1 MKLSL
6 RIFLIVAATLA
17 ASIAHADEGAGAAN
31 AHTTRFPHAATIY
44 TCPFDPPADPLREGW
59 PDGWTRERSAQYP
72 RYLEVKIDSTGPAA
86 GERSLRMTLNG
97 GAALA
102 YSPTISVSP
111 LCSYVFE
118 VQVKTESL
126 LHNRAFASV
135 TFYDRQNNVLERDL
149 SATIEGTTGWTRV
162 QIGPVA
168 PRSEEAAYAK
178 IGLHLEPQDEADL
191 QGSAWFANVW
201 AARLPRVQL
210 QADSRTHLYAL
221 PQQPEVT
228 CTASGYIADDLTIVF
243 DLIDVDGRVLQQF
256 RRPIKE
262 SAVNDVAGAKP
273 QADEVL
279 REGKVVWRPPLP
291 DVGYYRVRATID
303 GESEGERPEVA
314 LTLIRAQESIS
325 HSEFG
330 WAFSRGERPL
340 GFDELADVARHGGI
354 SWLKFP
360 LWQDDSDKTGEKR
373 NGRLE
378 SFVDQLKSDRIAII
392 GLLNTPPAGVLKK
405 LEKGDAPLAAQ
416 VFSAEPDVWYPSL
429 EPTIT
434 RFASSINWWQ
444 LGGDGDY
451 SFVNYPKLDTVLA
464 TVRKQFEQFGHRAK
478 LGVPWSPL
486 EAAPPEPPLVNFVSL
501 DRGTLPNDLIDGY
514 LKTSVNGKLKRFV
527 NLSPTAA
534 TNETA
539 VDRAGLLAQQI
550 LSAKRAKADGIFME
564 AFESSDRGLLRG
576 DGTIGEAFLPWR
588 TAALML
594 GGADDIGTLRLPSGS
609 SNYVFARD
617 GQLIVMLWNAKASEE
632 VVALGPAV
640 RRVDLWGR
648 TTQPP
653 QDADGKSRVAMSIT
667 PVFLIGLSEPLA
679 RFQMAANITPEQ
691 WSDRLGEPLNANL
704 QLKDFF
710 SKSASGTVRIVAP
723 PRWRIVPRVIPFKLS
738 AGQAV
743 ELPFEAMLPFDCS
756 AGPQELQL
764 QIELAADRYTK
775 FTVYRSIIIGNNDV
789 SLEVTTHL
797 SAADELIVEQKLVNR
812 TVRPVSYRCSLFIPD
827 RKRMMTDVIN
837 QGLGVN
843 VQTYTVPWGGDL
855 IGKQLWIRADEEN
868 GQRILNSHF
877 EATK

>member
-6 RIFLIVAATLA
+6 RNFLIVAATLA
-17 ASIAHADEGAGAAN
+17 ASIAYADDGAGAAN
-31 AHTTRFPHAATIY
+31 PRAARFPHAATIY

-72 RYLEVKIDSTGPAA
+72 RYLDVKIDSTGPAPE
-86 GERSLRMTLNG
+86 ERSLRMTLNG

-118 VQVKTESL
+118 VQVKTERL
-126 LHNRAFASV
+126 VHNRAFVSV

-149 SATIEGTTGWTRV
+149 SATVEGTTGWTRV

-168 PRSEEAAYAK
+168 PRSEAAAYAK

-210 QADSRTHLYAL
+210 LADSRTHLYAL
-221 PQQPEVT
+221 PQQPEVK
-228 CTASGYIADDLTIVF
+228 CIVSGYIADDVTIVF

-262 SAVNDVAGAKP
+262 SAVNDTAGADAKVD
-273 QADEVL
+273 AVL

-314 LTLIRAQESIS
+314 LTLIRAQDNLS
-325 HSEFG
+325 HGEFG
-330 WAFSRGERPL
+330 WTFSRGESAL
-340 GFDELADVARHGGI
+340 GLDELSDVARHGGI
-354 SWLKFP
+354 SWIKFP
-360 LWQDDSDKTGEKR
+360 LWQDDGDKAAEKR

-378 SFVDQLKSDRIAII
+378 TFAEQLKSDRIAIV
-392 GLLNTPPAGVLKK
+392 GLLNTPPPDVCKK
-405 LEKGDAPLAAQ
+405 LEKGAAPLAAQ
-416 VFSAEPDVWYPSL
+416 VFSAEPDAWYPSL

-434 RFASSINWWQ
+434 RFARSISWWQ
-444 LGGDGDY
+444 LGGDGDF
-451 SFVNYPKLDTVLA
+451 SFVNYPKLDSVLA
-464 TVRKQFEQFGHRAK
+464 TVRKQFEQFGQRAK
-478 LGVPWSPL
+478 IGVPWSPL
-486 EAAPPEPPLVNFVSL
+486 ERQPPEPPLVNFVSL
-501 DRGTLPNDLIDGY
+501 DRGTLPNDLIDAY
-514 LKTSVNGKLKRFV
+514 LKSSIGGKLKRFV
-527 NLSPTAA
+527 NLSPAAA

-539 VDRAGLLAQQI
+539 VERAGLLVRQI

-564 AFESSDRGLLRG
+564 AFESSDRGLLAS

-594 GGADDIGTLRLPSGS
+594 GGADEIGSLRLPSGS

-653 QDADGKSRVAMSIT
+653 QDADGKSRVAVSST
-667 PVFLIGLSEPLA
+667 PIFLIGLSEPLT
-679 RFQMAANITPEQ
+679 RFQMAANVSPEQ
-691 WSDRLGEPLNANL
+691 WPDRLGEPLNANL
-704 QLKDFF
+704 QLKNFF
-710 SKSASGTVRIVAP
+710 TKSASGTVRIVAP

-738 AGQAV
+738 AAQAI

-756 AGPQELQL
+756 GGPQELQL
-764 QIELAADRYTK
+764 EIELAADRYTK
-775 FTVYRSIIIGNNDV
+775 FTVYRSVTIGNNDV
-789 SLEVTTHL
+789 SLDVTTHL
-797 SAADELIVEQKLVNR
+797 TAADELIVEQKLINR
-812 TVRPVSYRCSLFIPD
+812 TDRPVSYRCSLFVPD
-827 RKRMMTDVIN
+827 RKRMMTDVMN
-837 QGLGVN
+837 QGPGVN

-855 IGKQLWIRADEEN
+855 IGKQLWIRADEEG